1 MSQSPRKGIS
11 GSRVSESKSS
21 RKLSDQARLPTPQYR
36 MPTATV
42 ILVESVCRTRE
53 ILRNCGYVLRAVF
66 PTEVLGT
73 GIYSSVIFGGPM
85 GLANAVEDDP
95 LSWYPGELVFLICN
109 KRCEHM
115 VLERALRR
123 VGFGPPRVNQM
134 VALSLFAVAL
144 LTSLAS
150 SVFKLYEKFWWLDE
164 ALHSYFTFSLTLV
177 LALYTYG
184 KMLTGRYQHRVLLVL
199 SIAGLGL
206 ACGSLWEIA
215 EWGYDQ
221 TVSSEAIY
229 GTTLPITDM
238 TDTMTDL
245 IMNLAGSL
253 AAGITSLR
261 MLVNEVDIC
270 EEEP

>member
-1 MSQSPRKGIS
+1 
-11 GSRVSESKSS
+11 
-21 RKLSDQARLPTPQYR
+21 
-36 MPTATV
+36 
-42 ILVESVCRTRE
+42 
-53 ILRNCGYVLRAVF
+53 
-66 PTEVLGT
+66 
-73 GIYSSVIFGGPM
+73 
-85 GLANAVEDDP
+85 
-95 LSWYPGELVFLICN
+95 
-109 KRCEHM
+109 M
-115 VLERALRR
+115 VLKLPLRSGGVGPAQVNRTLAWSLLAL
-123 VGFGPPRVNQM
+123 
-134 VALSLFAVAL
+134 AL
-144 LTSLAS
+144 LASLVS
-150 SVFKLYEKFWWLDE
+150 SVFELYEKFWWLDE
-164 ALHSYFTFSLTLV
+164 ALHSYFTCSLTLV
-177 LALYTYG
+177 LALYAYG

>member
-1 MSQSPRKGIS
+1 M
-11 GSRVSESKSS
+11 
-21 RKLSDQARLPTPQYR
+21 
-36 MPTATV
+36 
-42 ILVESVCRTRE
+42 VEPVCRTRE

-66 PTEVLGT
+66 PTEVLGAS
-73 GIYSSVIFGGPM
+73 IYSSVIFGGSM

-150 SVFKLYEKFWWLDE
+150 SVLELYEKFWWLDE
-164 ALHSYFTFSLTLV
+164 ALHTYFTFSLTLV
-177 LALYTYG
+177 LALYGYG
-184 KMLTGRYQHRVLLVL
+184 KVLTGRHQHRILLVL
-199 SIAGLGL
+199 TSAGLGL

-229 GTTLPITDM
+229 GTTNPITDM
-238 TDTMTDL
+238 SDSMTDM

-253 AAGITSLR
+253 AARIISLR
-261 MLVNEVDIC
+261 MFVFEVDMHV
-270 EEEP
+270 EEP